1 MIHKT
6 PIRLKVSTRKDF
18 VLPLRM
24 LNGLVV
30 IAALISPHP
39 FLLAVFAIMLFAAG
53 WAAPILGFPK
63 TNSAELI
70 SIIFPDGRLR
80 LESDRETIFEGFLN
94 GQQWCSRRLAVLRI
108 TNGDKTRKLV
118 IRTTQQQGP
127 DDFRR
132 LTVWLRQDLCS
143 NTRVGQVLDS

>member
-1 MIHKT
+1 MLHNT
-6 PIRLKVSTRKDF
+6 PIRLKVSTRQEF

-24 LNGLVV
+24 LNGLIL

-39 FLLAVFAIMLFAAG
+39 FLLAVFAILLFATG
-53 WAAPILGFPK
+53 RAAVTLGFSK
-63 TNSAELI
+63 TISAELI

-80 LESDRETIFEGFLN
+80 LESDREPIFEGFLN

-108 TNGDKTRKLV
+108 TNGDETRKLV
-118 IRTTQQQGP
+118 IRTTRQQGT

-132 LTVWLRQDLCS
+132 LTVWLRQGLCS